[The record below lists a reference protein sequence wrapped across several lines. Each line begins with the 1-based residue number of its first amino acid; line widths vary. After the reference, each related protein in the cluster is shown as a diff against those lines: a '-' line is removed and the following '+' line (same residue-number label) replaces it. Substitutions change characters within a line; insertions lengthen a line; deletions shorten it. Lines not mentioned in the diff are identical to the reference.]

1 MEIKEIANKVESKLP
16 VNGEIMSVAKGFAKD
31 MASKL
36 FLRTVTAAAR
46 IKNADRERLTTAL
59 KAGSVVLVG
68 FMIAS
73 KLFGIQVILAILG
86 GTIMLDDILKRVED
100 ESDKAKIQAAFDA
113 LKSQEST
120 EPVQ

>member
-1 MEIKEIANKVESKLP
+1 MEIKEIASKVEGKLP
-16 VNGEIMSVAKGFAKD
+16 VNSEIVSVAKGFAKD

-46 IKNADRERLTTAL
+46 IRNADREKLA
-59 KAGSVVLVG
+59 KAIKASSVVMVG

-73 KLFGIQVILAILG
+73 KLFGIQVVLAILG

-113 LKSQEST
+113 LKAQEST
-120 EPVQ
+120 ESAE